1 MDPFCGAA
9 FAAGVADEAEAVAE
23 AVAETDADE
32 LEVTIGGVFTESA
45 DGSAGLDEGSFGASY
60 VDFGAASGA
69 SDGALATV
77 GASSEAGRLTATTVV
92 LFPEVLS

>member
-1 MDPFCGAA
+1 
-9 FAAGVADEAEAVAE
+9 VAE
-23 AVAETDADE
+23 ADADE
-32 LEVTIGGVFTESA
+32 LEVAIAGALTESA
-45 DGSAGLDEGSFGASY
+45 DESAGSDEACFAASC
-60 VDFGAASGA
+60 VDSGAASGT